1 MTLFEVSSG
10 DSWETV
16 MYLMADIPSEVDQTP
31 YRDDG
36 PLSNCLWAFFCVAFV
51 FSGQLFM

>member
-16 MYLMADIPSEVDQTP
+16 MYFMADIPAEINMAP
-31 YRDDG
+31 KRNDG
-36 PLSNCLWAFFCVAFV
+36 PMSSVL
-51 FSGQLFM
+51 